1 MFAALKNAKD
11 HIILES
17 YIIEDDETS
26 RKFADLL
33 LQKQGEGIQVNF
45 IYDSM
50 GSMNT
55 LDVFCYG
62 YGTATKKHLSQK
74 RK

>member
-33 LQKQGEGIQVNF
+33 LQKQGEGTRSIS
-45 IYDSM
+45 YM
-50 GSMNT
+50 
-55 LDVFCYG
+55 
-62 YGTATKKHLSQK
+62 TAWGA
-74 RK
+74 